1 MTETIK
7 REKVNDTVKMS
18 LLTEV
23 QGKCPICRK
32 PLITRKKN
40 SNTSVRVFDIAHIY
54 PLNATDDEVE
64 LLKNEEKLSED
75 IDSEGNFIALCKT
88 CHKIYDTKKT
98 VKEYRKLVEIKKYIN
113 KLRQIEDTWDSQTL
127 HKDMLKVAERISN
140 LSNIEIERSQLN
152 YKALTIGEK
161 TDESFGSLNE
171 RKVNQLV
178 IDYYQPIKESLKLL
192 ELQQKA
198 QSQFICSQVRTYY
211 LLLEMKELSQSQ
223 IFERMCE
230 WFMVNTG
237 IDQSVKAEILVSY
250 FIQNCE
256 VFSEC

>member
-1 MTETIK
+1 
-7 REKVNDTVKMS
+7 
-18 LLTEV
+18 
-23 QGKCPICRK
+23 
-32 PLITRKKN
+32 
-40 SNTSVRVFDIAHIY
+40 
-54 PLNATDDEVE
+54 
-64 LLKNEEKLSED
+64 
-75 IDSEGNFIALCKT
+75 
-88 CHKIYDTKKT
+88 
-98 VKEYRKLVEIKKYIN
+98 
-113 KLRQIEDTWDSQTL
+113 
-127 HKDMLKVAERISN
+127 MLKVAERISKLN
-140 LSNIEIERSQLN
+140 NIEIERSQLN

-192 ELQQKA
+192 ELQKKA

-237 IDQSVKAEILVSY
+237 IDQSVKAEILVSF